1 MIRLDLAKLAIIPDD
16 RVLKADDHR
25 AYVDT
30 EAMLAAARAE
40 ADRIQAE
47 AEAEFR
53 LQSERGY
60 AEGQRKGQSD
70 CAEQM
75 LEIVSRGVQFLRG
88 LEETVAS
95 LVMLALEQMLGAM
108 DDRELLMKVVH
119 KALSVVRERG
129 RVTIRVRPDQVGY
142 VEEQLGAGASGGDS
156 RVIEVVPDPLLG
168 RSDCILET
176 ELGVIDASLEVQLE
190 AIRKTLLNTVGPLD
204 GPASGA
210 RTAARPV

>member
-16 RVLKADDHR
+16 RVLKAGDYR
-25 AYVDT
+25 AYVDA

-40 ADRIQAE
+40 AERIGAD

-53 LQSERGY
+53 LQSDRGF
-60 AEGQRKGQSD
+60 AEGQRKGQSE

-119 KALSVVRERG
+119 QALSVARERG

-142 VEEQLGAGASGGDS
+142 VEEQLGAGAGSGDS
-156 RVIEVVPDPLLG
+156 RIIEVVPDLLLG

-176 ELGVIDASLEVQLE
+176 ELGVIDASLDIQLE

-204 GPASGA
+204 GPANGA
-210 RTAARPV
+210 RTAGRTA

>member
-16 RVLKADDHR
+16 GVLKADDHR
-25 AYVDT
+25 AYIDAET
-30 EAMLAAARAE
+30 MLAAARADAE
-40 ADRIQAE
+40 RIRAE

-53 LQSERGY
+53 RQSERGY
-60 AEGQRKGQSD
+60 AEGLRKGQCE

-75 LEIVSRGVQFLRG
+75 LQVVSRGVQFLRG

-95 LVMLALEQMLGAM
+95 LVMVALEQMLGAM
-108 DDRELLMKVVH
+108 NDRELLMKVVH
-119 KALSVVRERG
+119 KALTVVQERG

-176 ELGVIDASLEVQLE
+176 ELGVIDASLDVQLD
-190 AIRKTLLNTVGPLD
+190 AIRKTLLNAVGPVD
-204 GPASGA
+204 GPAAGNRTGA
-210 RTAARPV
+210 RSE

>member
-16 RVLKADDHR
+16 GVLKADDYR
-25 AYVDT
+25 AYVDAET
-30 EAMLAAARAE
+30 MLAAAWADAE
-40 ADRIQAE
+40 GIRAE

-53 LQSERGY
+53 RQSERGY
-60 AEGQRKGQSD
+60 AEGLREGQCE

-75 LEIVSRGVQFLRG
+75 LQVVSRGVQFLRG

-95 LVMLALEQMLGAM
+95 LVMVALEQMLGAM
-108 DDRELLMKVVH
+108 NDRDLLMKVVH

-129 RVTIRVRPDQVGY
+129 GVTIRVHADQVGY

-168 RSDCILET
+168 LSDCILET
-176 ELGVIDASLEVQLE
+176 ELGVIDASLDVQLE
-190 AIRKTLLNTVGPLD
+190 AIRKTLLNAVGPVD
-204 GPASGA
+204 VPASGA
-210 RTAARPV
+210 RTGA

>member
-16 RVLKADDHR
+16 GVLKADDYR
-25 AYVDT
+25 AYVDAET
-30 EAMLAAARAE
+30 TLAAARAD
-40 ADRIQAE
+40 ALGTRAE
-47 AEAEFR
+47 AEAEFLR
-53 LQSERGY
+53 QSERGF
-60 AEGQRKGQSD
+60 AEGLRKGQDD

-75 LEIVSRGVQFLRG
+75 LELVSRGVQFLRG

-119 KALSVVRERG
+119 KALSVVQERG
-129 RVTIRVRPDQVGY
+129 PVTIRVHLDQVGY
-142 VEEQLGAGASGGDS
+142 VEEQLGAGASSGDS

-176 ELGVIDASLEVQLE
+176 ELGVIDASLDVQLE
-190 AIRKTLLNTVGPLD
+190 AIRKTLLSAVGPLE

-210 RTAARPV
+210 RTGARSE